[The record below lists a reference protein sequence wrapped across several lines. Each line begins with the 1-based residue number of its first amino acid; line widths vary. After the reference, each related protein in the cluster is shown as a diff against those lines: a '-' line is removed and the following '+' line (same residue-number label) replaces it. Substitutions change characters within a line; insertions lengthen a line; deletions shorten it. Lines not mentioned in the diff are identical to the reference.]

1 MLTLHAL
8 TTGYRHTIISRNL
21 NATLPQGTLTAL
33 LGTNGAGKST
43 VIECVLGTKRMD
55 GGQVSILGM
64 NPLAHRKKLFEKVGV
79 QFQESNYQD
88 QITVAELCKV
98 TASLYQRPADPNE
111 LLKRFGIAGKQKNLV
126 RELSGGRYELK
137 EATLYTAFQRL
148 EETGQIMSYWGS
160 EATGARR
167 RYYRITPA
175 GRMAYQEQV
184 GVWEATKE
192 IIDRLIAMEEES

>member
-1 MLTLHAL
+1 MTEAAYYILL
-8 TTGYRHTIISRNL
+8 
-21 NATLPQGTLTAL
+21 AL
-33 LGTNGAGKST
+33 LHPGHGY
-43 VIECVLGTKRMD
+43 
-55 GGQVSILGM
+55 GM
-64 NPLAHRKKLFEKVGV
+64 M
-79 QFQESNYQD
+79 
-88 QITVAELCKV
+88 
-98 TASLYQRPADPNE
+98 QR
-111 LLKRFGIAGKQKNLV
+111 I

-137 EATLYTAFQRL
+137 EATLYTAFKRL

-175 GRMAYQEQV
+175 GRMAYHEQV